1 MGAADDS
8 LIADLRNVVSMD
20 GDRAERLKLVAD
32 LLRERG
38 GHRWV
43 GPYDVDDPSGL
54 VRNIVWSGP
63 GAPEYP
69 TFPVTSGL
77 TGAAIAG
84 RKTVNVGDVSADARY
99 LTVFGSTRSE
109 IIVPIFDERGSVA
122 GTIDIES
129 KKTNAFDA
137 WTQALLEA
145 CAAVCPARSVGQRI
159 GWRSYGFR
167 D

>member
-20 GDRAERLKLVAD
+20 GDRAERLKLLAD

-43 GPYDVDDPSGL
+43 GLYDVDGPSGL

-69 TFPVTSGL
+69 TFPITSGL

-84 RKTVNVGDVSADARY
+84 RKTVNVGDVSADVRY
-99 LTVFGSTRSE
+99 LTAFGSTRSE
-109 IIVPIFDERGSVA
+109 IIVPVFDESGSVT

-129 KKTNAFDA
+129 EKTNAFDA
-137 WTQALLEA
+137 ETQALLEA
-145 CAAVCPARSVGQRI
+145 CGAVIRPL
-159 GWRSYGFR
+159 WRA
-167 D
+167 

>member
-8 LIADLRNVVSMD
+8 LIADLQNVVSTG
-20 GDRAERLKLVAD
+20 GDRIGRLKLVAD

-38 GHRWV
+38 GL
-43 GPYDVDDPSGL
+43 YDVDGPSGV

-69 TFPVTSGL
+69 TFPITSGL

-84 RKTVNVGDVSADARY
+84 RKTVNVGNISADARY
-99 LTVFGSTRSE
+99 LTAFGSTRSE
-109 IIVPIFDERGSVA
+109 IIVPVFDESGSVA

-129 KKTNAFDA
+129 EETNEFDA
-137 WTQALLEA
+137 GTQALLEA
-145 CAAVCPARSVGQRI
+145 CAAVIRPL
-159 GWRSYGFR
+159 WRG
-167 D
+167 